1 MGRWGEELGRGK
13 TVKPTSHSLVALHK
27 GGAGGLLLV
36 RVRDER
42 FTKLPGCDDCT
53 GVGHDKNLVVV
64 VVVVAWAG
72 PGT

>member
-1 MGRWGEELGRGK
+1 MATPFVPTPFPLPILLFRGWGRD
-13 TVKPTSHSLVALHK
+13 P
-27 GGAGGLLLV
+27 V

-42 FTKLPGCDDCT
+42 VTKLPGCDDCT
-53 GVGHDKNLVVV
+53 GVGHDKNLVLV